1 MCSVH
6 FKKNLVMLGFFDVY
20 CQGIVFKAKVVAFL
34 VFSDISKYIFLHILH
49 IFGGWGLLTT
59 LILMLIV

>member
-1 MCSVH
+1 
-6 FKKNLVMLGFFDVY
+6 MLGFFDVY